1 MAIPDYEA
9 IMLPLLKLA
18 SDKQEHQARETVEKI
33 SDFFNLTEEERK
45 ELLPSGTQRVISNR
59 VGWAT
64 TYLKK
69 CNILEA
75 QKRGVF
81 KITDRGIKVLQSNVE
96 KIDSEYLKQFPEFK
110 EFKTLKPQKTKKEK
124 AQIKNTLT
132 EETPEEILENAFA
145 EINDSL
151 AQELLMTVKN
161 SSPSFFEGVVVEL
174 LVKMGYGGSLKDAGQ
189 AIGKAG
195 DEGIDGIIKE
205 DKLGLD
211 AVYIQAKKWDA
222 IVGRPE
228 IQKFAG
234 ALQGQRA
241 RKGIFITTSKFSRE
255 AMEYVK
261 NIESKIVLID
271 GERFTELMIENAV
284 GVSTIATYEIKKIDT
299 DFFDK

>member
-1 MAIPDYEA
+1 MAIPDYET
-9 IMLPLLKLA
+9 IMLPLLKLTG
-18 SDKQEHQARETVEKI
+18 DKKEHQAREAVEKI
-33 SDFFNLTEEERK
+33 SDLFNLTEEDRK

-81 KITDRGIKVLQSNVE
+81 KITDRGINVLQSNVE

-110 EFKTLKPQKTKKEK
+110 EFKTLKPQKTKEEK
-124 AQIKNTLT
+124 AQIKNILT

-151 AQELLMTVKN
+151 AQELLLTVKN

-284 GVSTIATYEIKKIDT
+284 GVSTIAMYEIKKIDT